1 MNNSCLNQTLQ
12 AIDQA
17 NLADPNQDT
26 LNGELQP
33 KEYVYSQHMTNW
45 LFKLEENPSDLM
57 QIACRAQHL
66 ERWKMPRASYP
77 EGRKGYYAW
86 RIACGQMHGRRA
98 AEIMSQCGYAQ
109 EDCLKVESV
118 ITKKEL
124 RTDADTQLLE
134 DVACMVFL
142 ERYFSDFYDEKHDY
156 DKEKWLRIVG
166 RTWNKMTERGQNAA
180 LELAHQLPEH
190 LQDLMKEAIES

>member
-1 MNNSCLNQTLQ
+1 MSNHRLNQTLQ

-17 NLADPNQDT
+17 NLADPNLDLFEGKQ
-26 LNGELQP
+26 QP
-33 KEYVYSQHMTNW
+33 KEFIYSQHMTAW
-45 LFKLEENPSDLM
+45 LFKLEVNPSELM

-77 EGRKGYYAW
+77 EGRKDYYAW

-98 AEIMSQCGYAQ
+98 AEIMGECGYAP
-109 EDCLKVESV
+109 EDCQKVESI

-124 RTDADTQLLE
+124 RTDTDTQLLE

-142 ERYFSDFYDEKHDY
+142 ARYFSDFYDEKHDY
-156 DKEKWLRIVG
+156 DQEKWLRIVG
-166 RTWNKMTERGQNAA
+166 RTWNKMSERGQNAA

-190 LQDLMKEAIES
+190 LQDLMKEAINS

>member
-1 MNNSCLNQTLQ
+1 MNNSRLNQTLQ

-66 ERWKMPRASYP
+66 ERWKRPRASYP

-98 AEIMSQCGYAQ
+98 AEIMSENGYAP
-109 EDCLKVESV
+109 EDCKRVETI

-124 RTDADTQLLE
+124 RTDANTQLLE

-142 ERYFSDFYDEKHDY
+142 ERYFSDFYDENAHY
-156 DKEKWLRIVG
+156 EKEKWLRIVG
-166 RTWNKMTERGQNAA
+166 RTWNKMTERGQGAA
-180 LELAHQLPEH
+180 LTLSHKLPEH
-190 LQDLMKEAIES
+190 LQDLLKEAITG

>member
-1 MNNSCLNQTLQ
+1 MNNSRLDQTLQ
-12 AIDQA
+12 SIDRA

-45 LFKLEENPSDLM
+45 LFKLEANPSEFM

-98 AEIMSQCGYAQ
+98 AEIMSQCDYTA
-109 EDCLKVESV
+109 EECTRVETI
-118 ITKKEL
+118 ITKRQL

-134 DVACMVFL
+134 DVACLVFL
-142 ERYFSDFYDEKHDY
+142 ERYFSDFYDEKKDY
-156 DKEKWLRIVG
+156 DQEKWLRIVG
-166 RTWNKMTERGQNAA
+166 RTWNKMSEKAQGAA
-180 LELAHQLPEH
+180 LALSHKLPEH
-190 LQDLMKEAIES
+190 LQQLLKEAIS